1 MAGHS
6 LDGAVDLDYAPSGVT
21 WRLTCPA
28 GSALESEWGSYANF
42 ALSEKIETDGGLS
55 GAPGLRP
62 SSSGY
67 GPPLPTLAMQ
77 QVGSYPGYTGRDA
90 KLVAKAALDPSRTPT
105 VHGSIEMGCVLDF
118 AALRPG

>member
-1 MAGHS
+1 MQILRSAKK
-6 LDGAVDLDYAPSGVT
+6 LK
-21 WRLTCPA
+21 LTADSRVP
-28 GSALESEWGSYANF
+28 
-42 ALSEKIETDGGLS
+42 
-55 GAPGLRP
+55 PGLRP